1 MIILY
6 YKNLGLSFLLCKYRL
21 FSISPLCDSISLY
34 VKYHYNLTCK
44 AIPNYNDKGLK
55 ELTHVKQLKQSL
67 SHRKCS
73 ISVHYYCY
81 HFYYLIT
88 TDALEH

>member
-1 MIILY
+1 MSILY

-21 FSISPLCDSISLY
+21 FPISPLCDSISLC

-44 AIPNYNDKGLK
+44 AVPNCKDRGLK
-55 ELTHVKQLKQSL
+55 ELTPVKQLKQSL

-73 ISVHYYCY
+73 ISVNYYCY
-81 HFYYLIT
+81 FYYLIT